1 VLADGSRRRE
11 HFLVPMYCTFLSDRS
26 KKRILDWQTEHL
38 DSKVSA
44 ARNDIRVREIFKQ
57 IETIKAEM
65 EYEQTI
71 QLYLPLIDR
80 FAKHWQLYQRLAFAL
95 VILINLAILLTT
107 EAINTKIDN
116 DFFAYILSYDILHS
130 DDA

>member
-1 VLADGSRRRE
+1 
-11 HFLVPMYCTFLSDRS
+11 MYCTFLSDRS
-26 KKRILDWQTEHL
+26 KKRILDLQTEHL

-44 ARNDIRVREIFKQ
+44 ARNDMRVREIFKQ

-107 EAINTKIDN
+107 EAVNTKIDN